1 MPPMSFMPTYIAIW
15 LEHYS
20 NVATWSMGFRSKKW
34 GDEWVTVM
42 TTTPTEVQ
50 KTTCNLESASL
61 PWVMWIYEVDELV
74 APLEKRLH
82 NFCSN

>member
-15 LEHYS
+15 LERYS
-20 NVATWSMGFRSKKW
+20 NVATWIMGFDYDYYTNCGAK
-34 GDEWVTVM
+34 
-42 TTTPTEVQ
+42 

>member
-1 MPPMSFMPTYIAIW
+1 MQLEGGEGPYPNDKSLNPIRTGGEGAYMPPMSFMPTYIAIW

-42 TTTPTEVQ
+42 TTTPTAVL
-50 KTTCNLESASL
+50 KND
-61 PWVMWIYEVDELV
+61 M
-74 APLEKRLH
+74 
-82 NFCSN
+82 